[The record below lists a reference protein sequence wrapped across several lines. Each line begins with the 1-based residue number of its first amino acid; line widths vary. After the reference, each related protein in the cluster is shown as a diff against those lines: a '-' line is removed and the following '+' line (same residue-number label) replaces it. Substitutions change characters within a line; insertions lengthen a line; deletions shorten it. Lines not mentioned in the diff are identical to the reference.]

1 MEPLLN
7 RRLLISLAVVV
18 AVIAAGGFLVVVQQ
32 GATTSAQYQPPA
44 SLVTGAT
51 YVNTNVKLQLR
62 LSVNASFTG
71 GTDGN
76 VTIQMKVDEYNTFPG
91 LVDDVPAASLW
102 ALDGLSL
109 GSCGN
114 GVYPFGASAL
124 HREVRGRQR
133 HGRLAAA
140 DIPDRPVPT
149 GSQEHLGIPLP
160 TRQRPGAG
168 APKQLERHH
177 PDAGQRDGDGRLRKR
192 LDALGPGTYTVA
204 AGDEWG
210 SLATVYFT
218 IGTGTTSS
226 TTSST
231 PTFGSLGAQLAIL
244 SASSAALPIS
254 ALTAPFARVEPGFVS
269 VPCNIAVMPLTGRRN
284 IFDCQA

>member
-114 GVYPFGASAL
+114 GVYPFGAAL
-124 HREVRGRQR
+124 YIGKY
-133 HGRLAAA
+133 AAA
-140 DIPDRPVPT
+140 NVTDASPLRIYPTVPCPLDLRNISAYLFQPGSDLAQVLPSSSNATTPMLANVTAT
-149 GSQEHLGIPLP
+149 GVYGSGSTP
-160 TRQRPGAG
+160 
-168 APKQLERHH
+168 
-177 PDAGQRDGDGRLRKR
+177 
-192 LDALGPGTYTVA
+192 LGPGTYTVA

-254 ALTAPFARVEPGFVS
+254 ALTAPFARRTRVRQFP
-269 VPCNIAVMPLTGRRN
+269 T
-284 IFDCQA
+284 